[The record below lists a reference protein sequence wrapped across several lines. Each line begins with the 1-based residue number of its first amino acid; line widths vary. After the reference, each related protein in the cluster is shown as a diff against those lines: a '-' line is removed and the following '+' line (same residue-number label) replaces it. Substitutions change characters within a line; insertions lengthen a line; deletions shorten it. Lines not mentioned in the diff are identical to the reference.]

1 MAFQANISEF
11 AEFMGTEIKR
21 IEKKIPEGGASQ
33 SSDSPI
39 ITGNGRP
46 DKPETTRFLA
56 RPQDGMDGYEN
67 RVKGNEP
74 NGTFYSSLDG
84 AGVGA
89 YLWQKQRNQWNVVSG
104 DTGNRI
110 IRSAINIKSG
120 FVYLQRINNL
130 VICSFTGG
138 AWSSISF
145 YGKNNSNFKRKTHA
159 KRFDLL
165 RTNGIPYGFRT
176 PLAFMLPFYDDNGNH
191 VGMVYVG
198 GTGNY
203 NYIELRFKEDVPTED
218 LDLMRL
224 PVITWVTNEPFPE
237 TLP

>member
-1 MAFQANISEF
+1 MEFQANISEF

-21 IEKKIPEGGASQ
+21 IEKKIPEDGGGSQ
-33 SSDSPI
+33 LSDSPI

-46 DKPETTRFLA
+46 DKPETTS
-56 RPQDGMDGYEN
+56 GKITGS
-67 RVKGNEP
+67 EP
-74 NGTFYSSLDG
+74 NGTFYSSTDG

-89 YLWQKQRNQWNVVSG
+89 YLWQKQKNQWIVISG

-130 VICSFTGG
+130 IICSFTGG

-145 YGKNNSNFKRKTHA
+145 YGKNNSNFKRKSHA

-165 RTNGIPYGFRT
+165 RTNGIPVGFRT
-176 PLAFMLPFYDDNGNH
+176 PLAFMLPFYSDDGVQ

-203 NYIELRFKEDVPTED
+203 NYIELRFREDVPTDD

>member
-1 MAFQANISEF
+1 MTLQANISEF

-21 IEKKIPEGGASQ
+21 IEKKIPDGGSSQ
-33 SSDSPI
+33 SSDSMI

-46 DKPETTRFLA
+46 DKPDTT
-56 RPQDGMDGYEN
+56 DGKITG
-67 RVKGNEP
+67 REP
-74 NGTFYSSLDG
+74 NGTFYSSTNG

-89 YLWQKQRNQWNVVSG
+89 YLWQKQNGNWIVISG

-110 IRSAINIKSG
+110 MRSAINIKSG
-120 FVYLQRINNL
+120 FVHLQRINNL

-165 RTNGIPYGFRT
+165 RTNGIPQGFRT
-176 PLAFMLPFYDDNGNH
+176 PLAFMLPFYSDDGVQ

-203 NYIELRFKEDVPTED
+203 NYIELRFNHDVPTED

>member
-1 MAFQANISEF
+1 MTLQANISEF

-21 IEKKIPEGGASQ
+21 IEKKIPTDGGGSQ
-33 SSDSPI
+33 SSDSMI

-46 DKPETTRFLA
+46 DKPETTSGKITGR
-56 RPQDGMDGYEN
+56 
-67 RVKGNEP
+67 EP
-74 NGTFYSSLDG
+74 NGTFYASLNG

-89 YLWQKQRNQWNVVSG
+89 YLWQKQNGNWIVISG

-110 IRSAINIKSG
+110 MRSAINIKSG

-145 YGKNNSNFKRKTHA
+145 YGKNNSNFKRKSHN

-203 NYIELRFKEDVPTED
+203 NYIELRFKEDMPTED

-224 PVITWVTNEPFPE
+224 PVITWVTSDQFPE

>member
-1 MAFQANISEF
+1 MTFQTGVTEF
-11 AEFMGTEIKR
+11 AEFVGSEIKR
-21 IEKKIPEGGASQ
+21 IEKKIPTDGGGDSQ
-33 SSDSPI
+33 SSESTI

-46 DKPETTRFLA
+46 DKPETTSGKITGR
-56 RPQDGMDGYEN
+56 
-67 RVKGNEP
+67 EP
-74 NGTFYSSLDG
+74 NGTFYSSTDG

-89 YLWQKQRNQWNVVSG
+89 YLWQKQKNQWIVISG

-145 YGKNNSNFKRKTHA
+145 YGKNNSNFKRKSHS

-165 RTNGIPYGFRT
+165 QTNKIPVGFRT

-224 PVITWVTNEPFPE
+224 PVITWVTSDQFPE

>member
-1 MAFQANISEF
+1 MTFQTGVTEF
-11 AEFMGTEIKR
+11 AEFVGSEIKR
-21 IEKKIPEGGASQ
+21 IEKKIPTDGGGGGGSQ
-33 SSDSPI
+33 SSDSTI

-46 DKPETTRFLA
+46 DKPETTSGKITGR
-56 RPQDGMDGYEN
+56 
-67 RVKGNEP
+67 EP
-74 NGTFYSSLDG
+74 NGTFYNSTNG

-89 YLWQKQRNQWNVVSG
+89 YLWQKQNGNWIVISG

-110 IRSAINIKSG
+110 MRSAINIKSG
-120 FVYLQRINNL
+120 FVHLQRINNL

-145 YGKNNSNFKRKTHA
+145 YGKNNSNFKRKSHA

>member
-21 IEKKIPEGGASQ
+21 IEEKIPTDGGSGGQ
-33 SSDSPI
+33 SSDSMI

-46 DKPETTRFLA
+46 DKPETTSGKITGR
-56 RPQDGMDGYEN
+56 
-67 RVKGNEP
+67 EP
-74 NGTFYSSLDG
+74 NGAFYNSTNG

-89 YLWQKQRNQWNVVSG
+89 YLWQKQKNQWIVISG

-145 YGKNNSNFKRKTHA
+145 YGKNNSKFQRKSHA

-165 RTNGIPYGFRT
+165 RTNGIPVGFRT
-176 PLAFMLPFYDDNGNH
+176 PLAFMLPFYSDDGNH

-224 PVITWVTNEPFPE
+224 PVITWVTSDPFPE

>member
-1 MAFQANISEF
+1 MTFQANISEF

-21 IEKKIPEGGASQ
+21 IEKKIPTDGGNGQ
-33 SSDSPI
+33 SSDSAI

-46 DKPETTRFLA
+46 DKPDTT
-56 RPQDGMDGYEN
+56 DGKITG
-67 RVKGNEP
+67 REP
-74 NGTFYSSLDG
+74 NGTFYSSTNG

-89 YLWQKQRNQWNVVSG
+89 YLWQKQNGNWIVISG

-110 IRSAINIKSG
+110 MRSAINIKSG

-165 RTNGIPYGFRT
+165 RTNGIPQGFRT
-176 PLAFMLPFYDDNGNH
+176 PLAFMLPFYSDDGVQ

-203 NYIELRFKEDVPTED
+203 NYIELRFNHDVPTED

-224 PVITWVTNEPFPE
+224 PVITWATNEPFPE

>member
-1 MAFQANISEF
+1 MTFQTGVTEF
-11 AEFMGTEIKR
+11 AEFVGSEIKR
-21 IEKKIPEGGASQ
+21 IEKKIPTDGGGSQ
-33 SSDSPI
+33 SSDSMI

-46 DKPETTRFLA
+46 DKPNTT
-56 RPQDGMDGYEN
+56 DG
-67 RVKGNEP
+67 KITGNEP
-74 NGTFYSSLDG
+74 NGTFYNSTNG

-89 YLWQKQRNQWNVVSG
+89 YLWQKQKNNWVVISG

-120 FVYLQRINNL
+120 FVYLQRVNNL

-145 YGKNNSNFKRKTHA
+145 YGKKNPRFKQKSHA

-165 RTNGIPYGFRT
+165 TTNGIPRGFRT
-176 PLAFMLPFYDDNGNH
+176 PLAFMLPFYDDDGNH
-191 VGMVYVG
+191 IGMVYVG
-198 GTGNY
+198 GSGNY
-203 NYIELRFKEDVPTED
+203 DYIELRFKENVPTED

>member
-1 MAFQANISEF
+1 MTFQTGVTKF
-11 AEFMGTEIKR
+11 AEFVGSEIKR
-21 IEKKIPEGGASQ
+21 IEKKIPTDGGGSQ

-46 DKPETTRFLA
+46 DKPETT
-56 RPQDGMDGYEN
+56 GGKITGSES
-67 RVKGNEP
+67 
-74 NGTFYSSLDG
+74 NGTFYNSTNGDR
-84 AGVGA
+84 VGA
-89 YLWQKQRNQWNVVSG
+89 YLWQKQSGNWIVISG

-110 IRSAINIKSG
+110 MRSAINIKSG

-145 YGKNNSNFKRKTHA
+145 YGKNNSNFKRKSHA

-224 PVITWVTNEPFPE
+224 PVITWVTSDPFPE

>member
-1 MAFQANISEF
+1 MTLQANISEF

-21 IEKKIPEGGASQ
+21 IEKKIPDGGSSQ
-33 SSDSPI
+33 SSDSMI

-46 DKPETTRFLA
+46 DKPDTT
-56 RPQDGMDGYEN
+56 DGKITG
-67 RVKGNEP
+67 REP
-74 NGTFYSSLDG
+74 NGTSYSSTNG

-89 YLWQKQRNQWNVVSG
+89 YLWQKQNGNWIVISG

-110 IRSAINIKSG
+110 MRSAINIKSG

-165 RTNGIPYGFRT
+165 RTNGIPQGFRT
-176 PLAFMLPFYDDNGNH
+176 PLAFMLPFYSDDGVQ

-203 NYIELRFKEDVPTED
+203 NYIELRFNHDVPTED

>member
-1 MAFQANISEF
+1 MALDTTLNQF
-11 AEFMGTEIKR
+11 AEYLGSEVKR
-21 IEKKIPEGGASQ
+21 VEGLIPTGGNTGGQ
-33 SSDSPI
+33 SSNSPI

-46 DKPETTRFLA
+46 DKPATTN
-56 RPQDGMDGYEN
+56 G
-67 RVKGNEP
+67 KITGNEP
-74 NGTFYSSLDG
+74 NGTFYNSLDG
-84 AGVGA
+84 DRVGA
-89 YLWQKQRNQWNVVSG
+89 YLWQKQKNQWIVISG

-145 YGKNNSNFKRKTHA
+145 YGKNNSNFKRKSHA

-165 RTNGIPYGFRT
+165 RTNGIPVGFRT
-176 PLAFMLPFYDDNGNH
+176 PLAFMLPFYNDDGVQ

-203 NYIELRFKEDVPTED
+203 NYIELRFREDVPAED

>member
-1 MAFQANISEF
+1 MCFDTTVKEF
-11 AEFMGTEIKR
+11 AEFMGSEIKR
-21 IEKKIPEGGASQ
+21 VETEISTGGSQ
-33 SSDSPI
+33 SPVPI
-39 ITGNGRP
+39 IYGAGRP
-46 DKPETTRFLA
+46 DKPDTT
-56 RPQDGMDGYEN
+56 DGKI
-67 RVKGNEP
+67 KGNEP
-74 NGTFYSSLDG
+74 NGTIYSSLDG

-89 YLWQKQRNQWNVVSG
+89 YLWQKQKNQWIVISG

-120 FVYLQRINNL
+120 FLYLQRINNL

-145 YGKNNSNFKRKTHA
+145 YGKKNPEFKRKTHA

-165 RTNGIPYGFRT
+165 RTNGIPEGFRT
-176 PLAFMLPFYDDNGNH
+176 PLAFMLPFYSDDGVQ

-203 NYIELRFKEDVPTED
+203 NYIECDYL
-218 LDLMRL
+218 L
-224 PVITWVTNEPFPE
+224 
-237 TLP
+237 

>member
-1 MAFQANISEF
+1 MTEF
-11 AEFMGTEIKR
+11 AEFVGSEIKR
-21 IEKKIPEGGASQ
+21 IEKKIPTDGGGSQ
-33 SSDSPI
+33 SSDSMI

-46 DKPETTRFLA
+46 DKPNTT
-56 RPQDGMDGYEN
+56 DG
-67 RVKGNEP
+67 KITGNEP
-74 NGTFYSSLDG
+74 NGTFYNSTNG
-84 AGVGA
+84 ARVGA
-89 YLWQKQRNQWNVVSG
+89 YLWQKQNNNWVVISG

-120 FVYLQRINNL
+120 FVYLQRVNNL

-145 YGKNNSNFKRKTHA
+145 YGKKNPQFKRKTHA

-165 RTNGIPYGFRT
+165 RTNEIPIGFRT
-176 PLAFMLPFYDDNGNH
+176 PLAFMLPFYNDDGVQ

-203 NYIELRFKEDVPTED
+203 NYIELRFREDVPTED

>member
-1 MAFQANISEF
+1 MTFQANISEF

-21 IEKKIPEGGASQ
+21 IEKKIPTDGGNGQ
-33 SSDSPI
+33 SSDSAI

-46 DKPETTRFLA
+46 DKPDTTGGKITGR
-56 RPQDGMDGYEN
+56 
-67 RVKGNEP
+67 EP
-74 NGTFYSSLDG
+74 NGTFYSSTNG

-89 YLWQKQRNQWNVVSG
+89 YLWQKQNGNWIVISG

-110 IRSAINIKSG
+110 MKSAINIKSG

-165 RTNGIPYGFRT
+165 RTNGIPQGFRT
-176 PLAFMLPFYDDNGNH
+176 PLAFMLPFYSDDGVQ

-203 NYIELRFKEDVPTED
+203 NYIELRFNHDVPTED

-224 PVITWVTNEPFPE
+224 PVITWVTNEPFPD

>member
-1 MAFQANISEF
+1 MSFDTTVKEF
-11 AEFMGTEIKR
+11 AEFMGSEIKR
-21 IEKKIPEGGASQ
+21 VETEISTGGSQ
-33 SSDSPI
+33 SPVPI
-39 ITGNGRP
+39 IYGSGRP
-46 DKPETTRFLA
+46 DKPDTT
-56 RPQDGMDGYEN
+56 DGKI
-67 RVKGNEP
+67 KGNEP
-74 NGTFYSSLDG
+74 NGTIYSSLDG

-89 YLWQKQRNQWNVVSG
+89 YLWQKQKNQWIVISG

-120 FVYLQRINNL
+120 FLYLQRINNL

-145 YGKNNSNFKRKTHA
+145 YGKKNPEFKRKTHA

-165 RTNGIPYGFRT
+165 RTNGIPEGFRT
-176 PLAFMLPFYDDNGNH
+176 PLAFMLPFYSDDGVQ

-203 NYIELRFKEDVPTED
+203 NYIELRFTENVQD
-218 LDLMRL
+218 NDFDLMRL
-224 PVITWVTNEPFPE
+224 PVITWVTNDPFPN

>member
-1 MAFQANISEF
+1 MTFQANISEF

-21 IEKKIPEGGASQ
+21 VEKKIPTDGGNGQ
-33 SSDSPI
+33 SSDSAI

-46 DKPETTRFLA
+46 DKPDTT
-56 RPQDGMDGYEN
+56 DGKITG
-67 RVKGNEP
+67 REP
-74 NGTFYSSLDG
+74 NGTFYSSTNG

-89 YLWQKQRNQWNVVSG
+89 YLWQKQNGNWIVISG

-110 IRSAINIKSG
+110 MRSAINIKSG

-165 RTNGIPYGFRT
+165 RTNGIPQGFRT
-176 PLAFMLPFYDDNGNH
+176 PLAFMLPFYSDDGVQ

-203 NYIELRFKEDVPTED
+203 NYIELRFNHDVPTED

>member
-1 MAFQANISEF
+1 MAFDTAIKEF
-11 AEFMGTEIKR
+11 ATFMGSEVKR
-21 IEKKIPEGGASQ
+21 VEGLIPTGGNTGGQ
-33 SSDSPI
+33 STNSLI

-46 DKPETTRFLA
+46 DKPDTT
-56 RPQDGMDGYEN
+56 DGKITGSES
-67 RVKGNEP
+67 
-74 NGTFYSSLDG
+74 NGTFYNSTNG
-84 AGVGA
+84 ARVGA
-89 YLWQKQRNQWNVVSG
+89 YLWQKQNGNWIVISG

-110 IRSAINIKSG
+110 MRSAINIKSG

-145 YGKNNSNFKRKTHA
+145 YGKNNSNFKRKSHA

-165 RTNGIPYGFRT
+165 QTNKIPVGFRT

-224 PVITWVTNEPFPE
+224 PVITWATSDPFPE

>member
-1 MAFQANISEF
+1 MTFQANISEF

-21 IEKKIPEGGASQ
+21 IEKKIPADGGSQ
-33 SSDSPI
+33 SSDSMI

-46 DKPETTRFLA
+46 DKPETTN
-56 RPQDGMDGYEN
+56 G
-67 RVKGNEP
+67 KISGNEP
-74 NGTFYSSLDG
+74 NGTVYSSSDG
-84 AGVGA
+84 DRVGA
-89 YLWQKQRNQWNVVSG
+89 YLWQKQNNKWVVISG

-120 FVYLQRINNL
+120 FVYLL

-145 YGKNNSNFKRKTHA
+145 YGKNNSNFKRKSHA

-165 RTNGIPYGFRT
+165 RTNGIPVGFRT
-176 PLAFMLPFYDDNGNH
+176 PLAFMLPFYDDNGNQ

-224 PVITWVTNEPFPE
+224 PVITWVTSEPFPE

>member
-1 MAFQANISEF
+1 MTFQTGVTEF
-11 AEFMGTEIKR
+11 AEFVGSEIKR
-21 IEKKIPEGGASQ
+21 IEKKIPTDGGGGGGSQ
-33 SSDSPI
+33 SSDSTI

-46 DKPETTRFLA
+46 DKPETTSGKITGR
-56 RPQDGMDGYEN
+56 
-67 RVKGNEP
+67 EP
-74 NGTFYSSLDG
+74 NGTFYNSTNG

-89 YLWQKQRNQWNVVSG
+89 YLWQKQNGNWIVISG

-110 IRSAINIKSG
+110 MRSAINIKSG

-145 YGKNNSNFKRKTHA
+145 YGKNNSNFTRKSHA

-191 VGMVYVG
+191 IGMVYVG

-224 PVITWVTNEPFPE
+224 PVITWVTRDPFPE
-237 TLP
+237 ILP

>member
-1 MAFQANISEF
+1 MTLQANISEF

-21 IEKKIPEGGASQ
+21 IEKKIPTDGGGSQ
-33 SSDSPI
+33 SSDSMI

-46 DKPETTRFLA
+46 DKPETTSGKITGR
-56 RPQDGMDGYEN
+56 
-67 RVKGNEP
+67 EP
-74 NGTFYSSLDG
+74 NGTFYASLNG

-89 YLWQKQRNQWNVVSG
+89 YLWQKQNGNWIVISG

-110 IRSAINIKSG
+110 MRSAINIKSG

-145 YGKNNSNFKRKTHA
+145 YGKNNSNFKRKSHN

-203 NYIELRFKEDVPTED
+203 NYIELRFKEDIPTED

-224 PVITWVTNEPFPE
+224 PVITWVTSDPFPE

>member
-1 MAFQANISEF
+1 MTFQANISEF

-21 IEKKIPEGGASQ
+21 IEKKILDGDGSQ
-33 SSDSPI
+33 SSDSTI
-39 ITGNGRP
+39 ITGTGRP
-46 DKPETTRFLA
+46 DKPDTT
-56 RPQDGMDGYEN
+56 GG
-67 RVKGNEP
+67 KITGNEP
-74 NGTFYSSLDG
+74 NGTFYNSTNG

-89 YLWQKQRNQWNVVSG
+89 YLWQKQNGNWIVISG

-110 IRSAINIKSG
+110 MRSAINIKSG

-145 YGKNNSNFKRKTHA
+145 YGKNNSNFKRKSHA

>member
-1 MAFQANISEF
+1 MTLQANISEF

-33 SSDSPI
+33 SSDSTI

-46 DKPETTRFLA
+46 DKLETTSGKITGREL
-56 RPQDGMDGYEN
+56 
-67 RVKGNEP
+67 
-74 NGTFYSSLDG
+74 NGTFYSSTDG

-89 YLWQKQRNQWNVVSG
+89 YLWQKRNNKWDIVAG

-120 FVYLQRINNL
+120 SVYLQRINNL

-145 YGKNNSNFKRKTHA
+145 YGKNNSNFKRKSHA

-165 RTNGIPYGFRT
+165 QTNKIPAGFRT

-224 PVITWVTNEPFPE
+224 PVITWVTSEPFPE

>member
-1 MAFQANISEF
+1 MALDTTLNDFAQFVGSE
-11 AEFMGTEIKR
+11 IHR
-21 IEKKIPEGGASQ
+21 VEKKIPDDSSGGSQ
-33 SSDSPI
+33 SSDSMI

-46 DKPETTRFLA
+46 DKPDTTS
-56 RPQDGMDGYEN
+56 G
-67 RVKGNEP
+67 KITGNEP
-74 NGTFYSSLDG
+74 NGTFYSSVNG

-89 YLWQKQRNQWNVVSG
+89 YLWQKQKNNWIVISG

-110 IRSAINIKSG
+110 MRSAINIKSG

-145 YGKNNSNFKRKTHA
+145 YGKNNSNFKRKSHA

-165 RTNGIPYGFRT
+165 RANGIPYGFRT

-224 PVITWVTNEPFPE
+224 PVITWVTNDPFPE
-237 TLP
+237 VLP

>member
-1 MAFQANISEF
+1 MTFQTGVTEF
-11 AEFMGTEIKR
+11 AEFVGSEIRR
-21 IEKKIPEGGASQ
+21 IEKKIPTDGGGSQ
-33 SSDSPI
+33 SSDSTI
-39 ITGNGRP
+39 ITGDGRP
-46 DKPETTRFLA
+46 DKPNTTN
-56 RPQDGMDGYEN
+56 G
-67 RVKGNEP
+67 KITGNEQ

-84 AGVGA
+84 ANVGA
-89 YLWQKQRNQWNVVSG
+89 YLWQKQKNQWIVISG

-120 FVYLQRINNL
+120 FVYLQRVNNL

-145 YGKNNSNFKRKTHA
+145 YGKNNSNFKRKSHA

-165 RTNGIPYGFRT
+165 QTNKIPVGFRT

>member
-1 MAFQANISEF
+1 MALDTTLNQF
-11 AEFMGTEIKR
+11 AEYLGSEVKR
-21 IEKKIPEGGASQ
+21 VEGLIPTGGNTGGQ
-33 SSDSPI
+33 SSNSPI

-46 DKPETTRFLA
+46 DKPETT
-56 RPQDGMDGYEN
+56 GGKITGSES
-67 RVKGNEP
+67 
-74 NGTFYSSLDG
+74 NGTFYNSTNGDR
-84 AGVGA
+84 VGA
-89 YLWQKQRNQWNVVSG
+89 YLWQKQNGNWIVISG

-110 IRSAINIKSG
+110 MRSAINIKSG

-145 YGKNNSNFKRKTHA
+145 YGKNNSNFKRKSHA

-224 PVITWVTNEPFPE
+224 PVITWVTSEPFPE

>member
-1 MAFQANISEF
+1 MTFQTGVTEF
-11 AEFMGTEIKR
+11 AEFVGSEIRR
-21 IEKKIPEGGASQ
+21 IEKKIPTDGGGSQ
-33 SSDSPI
+33 SSDSMI

-46 DKPETTRFLA
+46 DKPATTN
-56 RPQDGMDGYEN
+56 G
-67 RVKGNEP
+67 KITGNEP
-74 NGTFYSSLDG
+74 NGTFYNSLDG
-84 AGVGA
+84 DRVGA
-89 YLWQKQRNQWNVVSG
+89 YLWQKQKNQWIVISG

-145 YGKNNSNFKRKTHA
+145 YGKNNSNFKRKSHA

-165 RTNGIPYGFRT
+165 QTNKIPVGFRT
-176 PLAFMLPFYDDNGNH
+176 PLAFMLPFYNDDGVQ

-203 NYIELRFKEDVPTED
+203 NYIELRFREDVPAED

-237 TLP
+237 TMP

>member
-1 MAFQANISEF
+1 MEFQANISEF

-39 ITGNGRP
+39 ITGYGRP
-46 DKPETTRFLA
+46 DKPDTT
-56 RPQDGMDGYEN
+56 DGKITGSES
-67 RVKGNEP
+67 
-74 NGTFYSSLDG
+74 NGTFYNSTNG
-84 AGVGA
+84 AHVGA
-89 YLWQKQRNQWNVVSG
+89 YLWQKQNGNWIVISG

-110 IRSAINIKSG
+110 MKSAINIKSG

-224 PVITWVTNEPFPE
+224 PVITWITSDQFPE

>member
-1 MAFQANISEF
+1 MSFDTTVKEF
-11 AEFMGTEIKR
+11 AEFMGSEIKR
-21 IEKKIPEGGASQ
+21 VETEISTGGSQ
-33 SSDSPI
+33 STVPI
-39 ITGNGRP
+39 IYGAGRP
-46 DKPETTRFLA
+46 DKPDTT
-56 RPQDGMDGYEN
+56 DGKI
-67 RVKGNEP
+67 KGNEP
-74 NGTFYSSLDG
+74 NGTIYSSLDG

-89 YLWQKQRNQWNVVSG
+89 YLWQKQKNQWIVISG

-120 FVYLQRINNL
+120 FLYLQRINNL

-138 AWSSISF
+138 ARSSISF
-145 YGKNNSNFKRKTHA
+145 YGKKNPEFKRKTHA

-165 RTNGIPYGFRT
+165 RTNGIPEGFRT
-176 PLAFMLPFYDDNGNH
+176 PLAFMLPFYSDDGVQ

-203 NYIELRFKEDVPTED
+203 NYIELRFTENVQD
-218 LDLMRL
+218 NDFDLMRL
-224 PVITWVTNEPFPE
+224 PVITWVTNDPFPN

>member
-21 IEKKIPEGGASQ
+21 IEKKIPTDGGGSQ
-33 SSDSPI
+33 SSDSMI

-46 DKPETTRFLA
+46 DKPATTN
-56 RPQDGMDGYEN
+56 G
-67 RVKGNEP
+67 KITGNEP
-74 NGTFYSSLDG
+74 NGTFYNSLDG
-84 AGVGA
+84 DRVGA
-89 YLWQKQRNQWNVVSG
+89 YLWQKQKNQWIVISG

-145 YGKNNSNFKRKTHA
+145 YGKNNSNFKRKSHA

-165 RTNGIPYGFRT
+165 QTNKIPVGFRT
-176 PLAFMLPFYDDNGNH
+176 PLAFMLPFYNDDGVQ

-203 NYIELRFKEDVPTED
+203 NYIELRFREDVPAED

>member
-1 MAFQANISEF
+1 MTFQANISEF

-21 IEKKIPEGGASQ
+21 IEKKIPEGSGGGQ
-33 SSDSPI
+33 SSDSTI

-46 DKPETTRFLA
+46 DKPETT
-56 RPQDGMDGYEN
+56 GG
-67 RVKGNEP
+67 KITGNEP
-74 NGTFYSSLDG
+74 NGTFYNSTNG

-89 YLWQKQRNQWNVVSG
+89 YLWQKQNGNWNVISG

-110 IRSAINIKSG
+110 MRSAINIKSG
-120 FVYLQRINNL
+120 YLYLQRINNL

-145 YGKNNSNFKRKTHA
+145 YGKKNPEFKRKTHA

-165 RTNGIPYGFRT
+165 RTNGIPEGFRT
-176 PLAFMLPFYDDNGNH
+176 PLAFMLPFYSDDGVQ

-203 NYIELRFKEDVPTED
+203 NYIELRFTENVQD
-218 LDLMRL
+218 NDFDLMRL
-224 PVITWVTNEPFPE
+224 PVITWVTNDPFPN

>member
-1 MAFQANISEF
+1 MSFDTTVKEF
-11 AEFMGTEIKR
+11 AEFMGSEIKR
-21 IEKKIPEGGASQ
+21 VETEISTGGSQ
-33 SSDSPI
+33 SPVPI
-39 ITGNGRP
+39 IYGAGRP
-46 DKPETTRFLA
+46 DKPDTT
-56 RPQDGMDGYEN
+56 DGKI
-67 RVKGNEP
+67 KGNEP
-74 NGTFYSSLDG
+74 NGTIYSSLDG

-89 YLWQKQRNQWNVVSG
+89 YLWQKQKNQWIVISG

-120 FVYLQRINNL
+120 FLYLQRINNL

-145 YGKNNSNFKRKTHA
+145 YGKKNPEFKRKTHA

-165 RTNGIPYGFRT
+165 RTNGIPEGFRT
-176 PLAFMLPFYDDNGNH
+176 PLAFMLPFYSDDGVQ

-203 NYIELRFKEDVPTED
+203 NYIELRFTENVQD
-218 LDLMRL
+218 NDFDLMRL
-224 PVITWVTNEPFPE
+224 PVITWVTNDPFPN

>member
-1 MAFQANISEF
+1 MTFQTGVTQF
-11 AEFMGTEIKR
+11 AEFVGSEIKR
-21 IEKKIPEGGASQ
+21 IEKKIPTDGGGDQ
-33 SSDSPI
+33 SSDQMI
-39 ITGNGRP
+39 ITGYGRP
-46 DKPETTRFLA
+46 DKPETT
-56 RPQDGMDGYEN
+56 DGKITGS
-67 RVKGNEP
+67 EP
-74 NGTFYSSLDG
+74 NGTFYNSTNG
-84 AGVGA
+84 AHVGA
-89 YLWQKQRNQWNVVSG
+89 YLWQKQNGNWIVISG

-110 IRSAINIKSG
+110 MRSAINIKSG

-145 YGKNNSNFKRKTHA
+145 YGKNNSNFKRKSHA

-224 PVITWVTNEPFPE
+224 PVITWVTSDQFPE

>member
-1 MAFQANISEF
+1 MTFQANVSDF
-11 AEFMGTEIKR
+11 AEFIGSEIKR
-21 IEKKIPEGGASQ
+21 IEKKIPEGGGSQ
-33 SSDSPI
+33 SSDSTI
-39 ITGNGRP
+39 ITGTGRP
-46 DKPETTRFLA
+46 DKPDTTGGKITGRE
-56 RPQDGMDGYEN
+56 Q
-67 RVKGNEP
+67 
-74 NGTFYSSLDG
+74 NGTFYNSLDG
-84 AGVGA
+84 ANVGA

-120 FVYLQRINNL
+120 FVYFQRINNL

-145 YGKNNSNFKRKTHA
+145 YGKNNSNFKRKSHA

-165 RTNGIPYGFRT
+165 QTNKIPAGFRT
-176 PLAFMLPFYDDNGNH
+176 PLAFMLPFYSDDGVQ

-203 NYIELRFKEDVPTED
+203 NYIELRFREDVPTED

>member
-1 MAFQANISEF
+1 MEFQANISEF

-21 IEKKIPEGGASQ
+21 IEKKIPDGGSSQ
-33 SSDSPI
+33 SSDSMI

-46 DKPETTRFLA
+46 DKPDTT
-56 RPQDGMDGYEN
+56 DGKITG
-67 RVKGNEP
+67 REP
-74 NGTFYSSLDG
+74 NGTFYSSTNG

-89 YLWQKQRNQWNVVSG
+89 YLWQKQNGNWIVISG

-110 IRSAINIKSG
+110 MRSAINIKSG

-145 YGKNNSNFKRKTHA
+145 YGKNNSNFKRKSHA

-165 RTNGIPYGFRT
+165 QTNKIPAGFRT

-224 PVITWVTNEPFPE
+224 PVITWITSDQFPE